1 MWNLEEHIQS
11 AVSQNVLP
19 DLMSLL
25 MALSSI
31 FTHHLH
37 CGGHTCLCIPLQF
50 WVGNP
55 SVMFICAFKL
65 YVSIL

>member
-31 FTHHLH
+31 FTHRLH

-50 WVGNP
+50 WV
-55 SVMFICAFKL
+55 
-65 YVSIL
+65 